1 MEEAMTSEQA
11 KRTVEAVEAAG
22 LKKGAHKASEAGMCA
37 LEAVAW
43 LAEEPHSDSP
53 QCACPVIASF
63 VRRLNDIMTN
73 GERKELVPLLQG
85 IIGTK
90 GSSELER
97 KRGFACADWA
107 VRVILPMRLD
117 HYAQTEGLESLAEHA
132 AALRD
137 LPKVVDRDTALAAK
151 MLAVRVRDAA
161 YVAYNAADAA
171 YVAYVAYNAAAAAA
185 SYVAYAAAAA
195 AASYVAYAAAAA
207 SYVAYAVDVAASYVA
222 AAAAADANAIR
233 PQLVAASIQFIKY
246 LCAMGDS

>member
-1 MEEAMTSEQA
+1 MTSEEI

-22 LKKGAHKASEAGMCA
+22 LKKGSHKSSEAGMCA

-185 SYVAYAAAAA
+185 SYVAYAAAA
-195 AASYVAYAAAAA
+195 SYVAYAA
-207 SYVAYAVDVAASYVA
+207 VAAS
-222 AAAAADANAIR
+222 ADASAAIR
-233 PQLVAASIQFIKY
+233 PRLIAASIQLAKD
-246 LCAMGDS
+246 LCAIKG

>member
-43 LAEEPHSDSP
+43 LAGEPHSDSP

-117 HYAQTEGLESLAEHA
+117 HYAQSAGLESLAEHA

-137 LPKVVDRDTALAAK
+137 LPKVVDRKTALSAK

-161 YVAYNAADAA
+161 KTLSRYAYDAAYDA
-171 YVAYVAYNAAAAAA
+171 YVAYVAT
-185 SYVAYAAAAA
+185 
-195 AASYVAYAAAAA
+195 
-207 SYVAYAVDVAASYVA
+207 
-222 AAAAADANAIR
+222 AADAADYADYAAYAIASAADAADYADYAAYAIASAAI
-233 PQLVAASIQFIKY
+233 PQLVAASIQLAKD
-246 LCAMGDS
+246 LCAMGGAK